1 MSTPPHKSCIVAQ
14 GASLRPILIQWVIP
28 PIPSNQATHGEY
40 WKLKRNTRVFNIVFN
55 SKGEM
60 NNDPV
65 DNIMQRSDFSLPII
79 SFIWI
84 AAAGPALHF
93 IVLGGWVRGLNSIAC
108 VCQNLIYV
116 LMTDSS
122 FIKKDRTTH
131 IGMFIAE
138 CNCCAFFTFVRVC
151 VSETVGWST

>member
-1 MSTPPHKSCIVAQ
+1 MCQRLLTKVALWRK
-14 GASLRPILIQWVIP
+14 GPACGPSRLIQWVIP

-55 SKGEM
+55 SKGKM
-60 NNDPV
+60 NNDPA
-65 DNIMQRSDFSLPII
+65 DNIMRRSDFSLPII

-93 IVLGGWVRGLNSIAC
+93 IVWGAEWGGLNSIAC

-116 LMTDSS
+116 LMTDTIFMKRSRS
-122 FIKKDRTTH
+122 HTH
-131 IGMFIAE
+131 RNFYSNLQLLLILNVFLHD
-138 CNCCAFFTFVRVC
+138 
-151 VSETVGWST
+151 